1 MLFRSAESMKLF
13 GKPVSELTLAE
24 CASLAGITKNPARY
38 DPLTHPDNNLARR
51 DYILYEMW
59 QQGYIS
65 EEEYNEATAQ
75 PVATSPGSVEVKKT
89 QTTSYFTDKLIEDVS
104 DGLMEEY
111 GLRQASQQEIQEF
124 GAQLAQFGLTFSQV
138 ADNSP
143 KQART
148 LTACHRVLDYARQ
161 TPHLL
166 DRFLETQRLPIK
178 ELSQGA
184 GVDKKTIERH
194 RAYLVAILLAFTN
207 GYEIIR
213 GHLQFMKRKEKPL

>member
-1 MLFRSAESMKLF
+1 M
-13 GKPVSELTLAE
+13 
-24 CASLAGITKNPARY
+24 
-38 DPLTHPDNNLARR
+38 
-51 DYILYEMW
+51 
-59 QQGYIS
+59 
-65 EEEYNEATAQ
+65 
-75 PVATSPGSVEVKKT
+75 
-89 QTTSYFTDKLIEDVS
+89 
-104 DGLMEEY
+104 
-111 GLRQASQQEIQEF
+111 
-124 GAQLAQFGLTFSQV
+124 

-166 DRFLETQRLPIK
+166 DRFLETRRLPIK

-213 GHLQFMKRKEKPL
+213 GHLCQMTAGKGGSA